1 MLHAGL
7 TGGIGCGKSTVAS
20 MLREF
25 GCTLIDADLLA
36 HKLLEVGRP
45 TYDEVVREFGTGIL
59 DSERRVDRRKLA
71 EVVFADSRKLQ
82 RLNHIIHPR
91 VIKVIERQLAE
102 AARNGASVAVVEAA
116 LLIEAR
122 YHEQLDRLIVVWC
135 RPEQQRER
143 LRLRGMSAEQI
154 EKRINAQM
162 PAEQKRRV
170 ATDEIDNSGSIEE
183 TRQQVERLADKLKR
197 LAA

>member
-7 TGGIGCGKSTVAS
+7 TGGIGSGKSTVAT

-25 GCTLIDADLLA
+25 GCTVIDADLLA
-36 HKLLEVGRP
+36 HKLLQVGRP
-45 TYDEVVREFGTGIL
+45 TYYEVVREFGTGIL

-71 EVVFADSRKLQ
+71 EVVFADARKLQ
-82 RLNHIIHPR
+82 RLNHIMHPR
-91 VIKVIERQLAE
+91 VIEIIERQLAE

-122 YHEQLDRLIVVWC
+122 YNEQLDRLIVVWC

-143 LRLRGMSAEQI
+143 LRLRGMSPEQI

-162 PAEQKRRV
+162 PVEQKRRV
-170 ATDEIDNSGSIEE
+170 ATDQIDNSGSIEE

-197 LAA
+197 PSP